1 MVKQVRF
8 CMELIREV
16 FRLKWQEKKSNRVV
30 GQILKISKST
40 VATYL
45 VRAAMKKI
53 TTLEKLNSFN
63 DEDLGK
69 IIFPDKF
76 VKEKSLVDFKR
87 IHRELKRKNVT
98 LMLLWEE
105 EVEKNSKLYCYNQ
118 FCFHYRTWKKTNKI
132 SMRQIH
138 KAGEKGFIDYSGT
151 TVPVIVDIKTGE
163 IKVAQVFFMSLG
175 ASHYTYIEATWTQG
189 TNDFLGSHINAFEY
203 FGGVPEILVPD
214 NLKSAVTMA
223 SKYEPVINKSYR
235 ELAKHYG
242 TVVIPARVRKPKD
255 KAIVENEVL
264 HISRWILARIR
275 DWKFFSLEELN
286 DKLWELLDL
295 YNGKKFQ
302 GLEDTRKSLFE
313 ELDKPALLPLPKQRY
328 ELALWKKAKAN
339 IDYHVELEGSY
350 YSIPYKNRG
359 MELVIRYTES
369 TVEIFHSHR
378 RIAVHNKLYKKGHT
392 STIKEH
398 MPSWHREYSQWSPS
412 RVLTWAQTMG
422 VSCEEI
428 CKKIMDSREHPEQ
441 GYRSCIGII
450 HLEKK
455 YSRERLENACRRALS
470 IGGISYKSIKSIL
483 DKGLDS
489 QKIFQGTDS
498 IEIKHKNI
506 RGSDYYK

>member
-30 GQILKISKST
+30 GKILKISKST

-45 VRAAMKKI
+45 VRAALGKV
-53 TTLEKLNSFN
+53 TTLEQLNSFN
-63 DEDLGK
+63 DEDLRG
-69 IIFPDKF
+69 IIFPDRY
-76 VKEKSLVDFKR
+76 VKEEVSPVDFAR

-105 EVEKNSKLYCYNQ
+105 EAEKNPTLYGYNQ
-118 FCFHYRTWKKTNKI
+118 FCLIYRNWRKANKI
-132 SMRQIH
+132 SMRQKH
-138 KAGEKGFIDYSGT
+138 KAGEKGFIDYAGT
-151 TVPVIVDIKTGE
+151 TVPVIDSKTGE
-163 IKVAQVFFMSLG
+163 IKEAQIFLMSLG

-189 TNDFLGSHINAFEY
+189 SRDFLRSHINAFEF

-223 SKYEPVINKSYR
+223 SKYEPVINRSYR
-235 ELAKHYG
+235 ELSKYYG
-242 TVVIPARVRKPKD
+242 TVVIPTRVRKPKD
-255 KAIVENEVL
+255 KAVVENEVL

-275 DWKFFSLEELN
+275 VWKFFSLDEIN
-286 DKLWELLDL
+286 DKLWELLAE
-295 YNGKKFQ
+295 YNNKKFQ
-302 GLEDTRKSLFE
+302 RLEDSRKSLFE
-313 ELDKPALLPLPKQRY
+313 ELERPALRPLPQQRF
-328 ELALWKKAKAN
+328 ELAQWKKAKAN
-339 IDYHVELEGSY
+339 IDYHVELEGCY
-350 YSIPYKNRG
+350 YSIPYKYRG

-378 RIAVHNKLYKKGHT
+378 RIAVHNKLLKKRHT

-398 MPSWHREYSQWSPS
+398 MPSWHREYLDWSPS
-412 RVLTWAQTMG
+412 RILNWAGSMG
-422 VSCEEI
+422 SSCREI
-428 CKKIMDSREHPEQ
+428 CKRILESQEHPEQ

-455 YSRERLENACRRALS
+455 YFRERLENACRRALD

-483 DKGLDS
+483 DKGLDL
-489 QKIFQGTDS
+489 QKLSVRTDCT
-498 IEIKHKNI
+498 EIKHGNI

>member
-1 MVKQVRF
+1 MPIQVNSF
-8 CMELIREV
+8 EE
-16 FRLKWQEKKSNRVV
+16 
-30 GQILKISKST
+30 
-40 VATYL
+40 
-45 VRAAMKKI
+45 
-53 TTLEKLNSFN
+53 LNSFN
-63 DEDLGK
+63 DKDLRK

-76 VKEKSLVDFKR
+76 IKEPLIDFKI
-87 IHRELKRKNVT
+87 IHRELKRKNMT

-105 EVEKNSKLYCYNQ
+105 EVEKKPNLYCYNQ
-118 FCFHYRTWKKTNKI
+118 FCFHYRNWKKSKKI
-132 SMRQIH
+132 SMRQVH
-138 KAGEKGFIDYSGT
+138 KAGEKGFIDYAGT
-151 TVPVIVDIKTGE
+151 TVPVIDGKTGE
-163 IKVAQVFFMSLG
+163 ARETQIFLMSLG
-175 ASHYTYIEATWTQG
+175 ASHYTYIEASWTQG
-189 TNDFLGSHINAFEY
+189 SRDFLRSHVNAFEF
-203 FGGVPEILVPD
+203 FGGVPAILVPD

-223 SKYEPVINKSYR
+223 SKYEPEINRSYR
-235 ELAKHYG
+235 ELSKHYG

-264 HISRWILARIR
+264 HISRWILARVR
-275 DWKFFSLEELN
+275 DIKFFSLDELN
-286 DKLWELLDL
+286 DKLGDLLTL
-295 YNGKKFQ
+295 YNKKNLQ
-302 GLEDTRKSLFE
+302 GLEDSRKSLFE
-313 ELDKPALLPLPKQRY
+313 KLEKSALLPLPSRRF
-328 ELALWKKAKAN
+328 EIALWKKGKAN

-428 CKKIMDSREHPEQ
+428 CKKIIESREHPEQ

-450 HLEKK
+450 HLDKK
-455 YSRERLENACRRALS
+455 FSRERLENACRRALD

-483 DKGLDS
+483 DKGLDL
-489 QKIFQGTDS
+489 QKISPKTNSVQ
-498 IEIKHKNI
+498 IQHENI
-506 RGSDYYK
+506 RGSNYYK

>member
-1 MVKQVRF
+1 
-8 CMELIREV
+8 MELIREV
-16 FRLKWQEKKSNRVV
+16 FRLKWLEKKSNRVV

-45 VRAAMKKI
+45 TRASLGQI
-53 TTLEKLNSFN
+53 TGLEQLDSLN
-63 DEDLGK
+63 DERLRR
-69 IIFPDKF
+69 IIFPDKLI
-76 VKEKSLVDFKR
+76 KEPTIDFKI
-87 IHRELKRKNVT
+87 IHRELKRKNMT
-98 LMLLWEE
+98 LKLLWEE
-105 EVEKNSKLYCYNQ
+105 EVEKNADICNYSNFCRLY
-118 FCFHYRTWKKTNKI
+118 RRWKKNQKI
-132 SMRQIH
+132 SMRQVH
-138 KAGEKGFIDYSGT
+138 KAGEKGFIDYAGT
-151 TVPVIVDIKTGE
+151 TVSVIDSRTGE
-163 IKVAQVFFMSLG
+163 AREVQIFLISLG

-189 TNDFLGSHINAFEY
+189 SRDFLRSHVNAFEF

-223 SKYEPVINKSYR
+223 SKYEPEINRSYR

-275 DWKFFSLEELN
+275 DIKFFSLDELN
-286 DKLWELLDL
+286 DKLRELLVQ
-295 YNGKKFQ
+295 YNDKKFQ
-302 GLEDTRKSLFE
+302 GLEDSRKSLFE
-313 ELDKPALLPLPKQRY
+313 ELEKPALLPLPSRRF
-328 ELALWKKAKAN
+328 EIALWKKAKAN

-359 MELVIRYTES
+359 VELVIRYTES

-398 MPSWHREYSQWSPS
+398 MPSWHREYSDWSPS
-412 RVLTWAQTMG
+412 RILNLAQTMG
-422 VSCEEI
+422 GSIQEI
-428 CKKIMDSREHPEQ
+428 CKKIIESREHPEQ
-441 GYRSCIGII
+441 GYRACMGII
-450 HLEKK
+450 RLEKK
-455 YSRERLENACRRALS
+455 YSKERLENACRRALD

-483 DKGLDS
+483 DNGLDL
-489 QKIFQGTDS
+489 QKIFPKTDS
-498 IEIKHKNI
+498 VQIQHENI

>member
-1 MVKQVRF
+1 
-8 CMELIREV
+8 MELIREV
-16 FRLKWQEKKSNRVV
+16 FRLKWLEKKSNRVV

-45 VRAAMKKI
+45 VRAAMGKI
-53 TTLEKLNSFN
+53 TNLEQLNSFN
-63 DEDLGK
+63 DEELRR
-69 IIFPDKF
+69 IIFPDKLI
-76 VKEKSLVDFKR
+76 KEPLIDFKI
-87 IHRELKRKNVT
+87 IHRELKRKNMT

-105 EVEKNSKLYCYNQ
+105 EAEKNSDICNYSNFCRLY
-118 FCFHYRTWKKTNKI
+118 RRWKKNQKI
-132 SMRQIH
+132 SMRQVH
-138 KAGEKGFIDYSGT
+138 KAGEKGFIDYAGT
-151 TVPVIVDIKTGE
+151 TVLVIDSRTGE
-163 IKVAQVFFMSLG
+163 AREVQIFLMSLG

-189 TNDFLGSHINAFEY
+189 SRDFLRSHVNAFEF

-223 SKYEPVINKSYR
+223 SKYEPEINRSYR

-275 DWKFFSLEELN
+275 DIKFFSLDELN
-286 DKLWELLDL
+286 DKLSELLVQ
-295 YNGKKFQ
+295 YNDKKLQ
-302 GLEDTRKSLFE
+302 GLEDSRKSLFE
-313 ELDKPALLPLPKQRY
+313 ELEKPALLPLPSRRF
-328 ELALWKKAKAN
+328 EIALWKKAKAN

-359 MELVIRYTES
+359 VELVIRYTES

-398 MPSWHREYSQWSPS
+398 MPSWHREYSDWSPS
-412 RVLTWAQTMG
+412 RILNLAQTMG
-422 VSCEEI
+422 DSIQEI
-428 CKKIMDSREHPEQ
+428 CKKIIESREHPEQ
-441 GYRSCIGII
+441 GYRSCMGII
-450 HLEKK
+450 RLEKK
-455 YSRERLENACRRALS
+455 YSKERLENACRRALD

-483 DKGLDS
+483 DKGLDL
-489 QKIFQGTDS
+489 QKIFPKTDS
-498 IEIKHKNI
+498 VQIQHENI